1 MIAHKIYIIGGKN
14 MKKEFSLLDIFLMG
28 ILSAILRGIIIIPL
42 RESDNFTE
50 FMQSSVGNIISY
62 IVLFSII
69 AVIYYLI
76 KKFRRSK

>member
-1 MIAHKIYIIGGKN
+1 